1 MPKAIED
8 FIDGETFRAIKG
20 LSLPAM
26 NSHLYTIYAA

>member
-20 LSLPAM
+20 LPLPPFPWEQR
-26 NSHLYTIYAA
+26 